1 MKSALSNAH
10 LNLLLSGWFWL
21 TLFVVSF
28 SGTAH
33 GKGQKHQHPFDIEQL
48 ASLLD
53 QQILAEAS
61 TQGSSRPEQG
71 GWVLE
76 EPEVK
81 GATIS
86 WAVTFKAASNRPAG
100 RLFWRKHSA
109 KPSTRKVAGGTVD
122 LLSYQ
127 NNTDVTDILIRS
139 AQGIIDKRDSLPDEF
154 KASPSSKGYPFNTIH
169 LQRFGYGF
177 LLLVVL
183 MLASLWRKKQKPAI
197 EWQLKAN
204 HLLPAILQSTIFVYW
219 GIYDK
224 QVVWYAPNLIAQLL
238 LAYVIDAILAW
249 TIEGKWRIGAGPLP
263 IVLSANLFAWYL
275 EPWKV
280 GLVITIAL
288 ASKYLVRRKDG
299 SVVFNPSGVAL
310 ATMAIAFIL
319 APKVWS
325 FNGTF
330 QGLRLCP
337 NLSELILLLAL
348 IPQRRFPIVLVS
360 LGSAFGLM
368 AAKVWFPN
376 PPGIFLPGTV
386 LAFTLLVTEPRT
398 MAKTGFGRLLQGFA
412 FGILI
417 AISSEMYDKLHLAD
431 DFAKVLPLPLVNLL
445 GRPFD
450 AMAKKLPK
458 NLMERLSPARN
469 TLHMLL
475 FLVLMGLMAR
485 HKAGAFAAYNHW
497 KNETP
502 IIVQNHDRGARCED
516 NPAFCVPFGFG
527 YEVAAW
533 ARSFNAP
540 DPSENAIQTDRH

>member
-1 MKSALSNAH
+1 MKSAISKARLGCTLARW
-10 LNLLLSGWFWL
+10 LAFVLLLA
-21 TLFVVSF
+21 SF
-28 SGTAH
+28 GGTAQAKLPP
-33 GKGQKHQHPFDIEQL
+33 GKTQLDLDRL
-48 ASLLD
+48 ASILD
-53 QQILAEAS
+53 QRIRADDPTQATPS
-61 TQGSSRPEQG
+61 T
-71 GWVLE
+71 
-76 EPEVK
+76 EPDLWSLGKPKVK
-81 GATIS
+81 GETIS
-86 WAVTFKAASNRPAG
+86 WPVASKENPKRVVG
-100 RLFWRKHSA
+100 RLFWRRHSA
-109 KPSTRKVAGGTVD
+109 KPSPQTVAGGTVD
-122 LLSYQ
+122 LMIYK
-127 NNTDVTDILIRS
+127 NKMEVTNLLIRS
-139 AQGIIDKRDSLPDEF
+139 AQRVVESSESLPDEF
-154 KASPSSKGYPFNTIH
+154 RALQPQKNIPFNTIH
-169 LQRFGYGF
+169 IQRFGIG
-177 LLLVVL
+177 LLILVVW
-183 MLASLWRKKQKPAI
+183 MLASLWRRKQKPTV

-224 QVVWYAPNLIAQLL
+224 QVLWYAPNLIAQLL

-249 TIEGKWRIGAGPLP
+249 MIEGKWRIGAGPLP

-288 ASKYLVRRKDG
+288 ASKYWVRHKDG

-319 APKVWS
+319 APKAWS

-337 NLSELILLLAL
+337 NLSEVILLLAL

-360 LGSAFGLM
+360 VGSALGLM
-368 AAKVWFPN
+368 AAKFWFPD

-398 MAKTGFGRLLQGFA
+398 MAKTGLGRLLQGVA

-417 AISSEMYDKLHLAD
+417 AVSSEMYDKLHLAD

-445 GRPFD
+445 GRPLD
-450 AMAKKLPK
+450 ALVNKLPK
-458 NLMERLSPARN
+458 RLTEILSPTHN
-469 TLHMLL
+469 SKHMVM
-475 FLVLMGLMAR
+475 FLILMGITSQ
-485 HKAGAFAAYNHW
+485 HKEGSFAPHNHW
-497 KNETP
+497 KNQTP
-502 IIVQNHDRGARCED
+502 ILVQPSDRTARCEE

-533 ARSFNAP
+533 ARTLNAP
-540 DPSENAIQTDRH
+540 